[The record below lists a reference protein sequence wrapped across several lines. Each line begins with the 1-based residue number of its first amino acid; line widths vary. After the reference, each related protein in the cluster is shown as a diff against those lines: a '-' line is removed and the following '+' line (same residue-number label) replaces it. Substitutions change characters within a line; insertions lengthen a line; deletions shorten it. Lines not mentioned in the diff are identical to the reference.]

1 MPSWS
6 LVLLLK
12 LKTRKM
18 KTRQLVLLIMMIG
31 MVACTPKTEEAITDE
46 NGFVEQNIDPMKTE
60 KVAEFDKNDKLKLD
74 NRLAKNILQ
83 QRFPDVSNI
92 SDINLKQYKIFAPY
106 YLIAK
111 GEIDGESVLIAME
124 LLRKGGEYHTSEYN
138 TLHTTCTAKSCEM
151 CSFRIDANGE
161 IGDCDCGTETESSEN
176 SPCEHRM
183 MIKTLEK
190 EF

>member
-1 MPSWS
+1 
-6 LVLLLK
+6 
-12 LKTRKM
+12 M
-18 KTRQLVLLIMMIG
+18 KTLQLALLIILIG
-31 MVACTPKTEEAITDE
+31 ITACSPKKTEAIKDE
-46 NGFVEQNIDPMKTE
+46 NGFVEQNIDPTKTE
-60 KVAEFDKNDKLKLD
+60 IVAKFDENEKLKL
-74 NRLAKNILQ
+74 NKNVAKNIIQ

-92 SDINLKQYKIFAPY
+92 NDLVLRQYKMAAPY

-111 GEIDGESVLIAME
+111 GKIDGEAVLIAME

-138 TLHTTCTAKSCEM
+138 TLHTTCTAKSCEA

-161 IGDCDCGTETESSEN
+161 IADCDCAVATEHSEL
-176 SPCEHRM
+176 SPCEHKM